1 MTTAPTTLDCKQT
14 VNAVGIACSDLFGAL
29 RGQTFGC
36 ILADPPWAYKCNGA
50 PASWRPC
57 LDRGEKPH
65 SVEHYYDTMTAEQ
78 IAAMPVREIAEKN
91 SVLFLWA
98 TNPLMPEA
106 FEVMKAWGWKY
117 KTLLTWEK
125 ENGSG
130 MGYWFRGVTEHLLL
144 GVRGDVKAFRSPI
157 KNLVR
162 CNKGRHS
169 AKPEQV
175 HNIIESVTQ
184 GMNRVELFARLHRPG
199 WTAWG
204 NQVERDLYSPN
215 TAISNNSGTAENS
228 TR

>member
-117 KTLLTWEK
+117 K
-125 ENGSG
+125 
-130 MGYWFRGVTEHLLL
+130 
-144 GVRGDVKAFRSPI
+144 
-157 KNLVR
+157 
-162 CNKGRHS
+162 
-169 AKPEQV
+169 
-175 HNIIESVTQ
+175 SV
-184 GMNRVELFARLHRPG
+184 
-199 WTAWG
+199 
-204 NQVERDLYSPN
+204 S
-215 TAISNNSGTAENS
+215 
-228 TR
+228 

>member
-1 MTTAPTTLDCKQT
+1 MSRHFPYFTDDSSGPSWARSRNRFLDDF
-14 VNAVGIACSDLFGAL
+14 NAN
-29 RGQTFGC
+29 
-36 ILADPPWAYKCNGA
+36 K
-50 PASWRPC
+50 
-57 LDRGEKPH
+57 
-65 SVEHYYDTMTAEQ
+65 DTMTAEQ
-78 IAAMPVREIAEKN
+78 ISAMPVREIAAKN

-125 ENGSG
+125 TNGTG

-144 GVRGDVKAFRSPI
+144 GVRGDVQAFRSPI

-162 CNKGRHS
+162 CNVGRHS
-169 AKPEQV
+169 AKPQQV
-175 HNIIESVTQ
+175 HDIIESVTQ

-215 TAISNNSGTAENS
+215 EKAHRQE
-228 TR
+228 TRRQ